1 MNDIEFGK
9 PVRDIIRNLSDRGIK
24 KMSVMMRHSARHYNW
39 EQPKEEPFLML
50 TEEGKEFAYN
60 LGKTLPPGFTL
71 KFYSSVVGRCIETAY
86 LIDKGYV
93 SQGGIT
99 DHNMMEPCLSPS
111 YVKKPF
117 ELMKILQ
124 ETSPNFI
131 RQWFNGEIS
140 AEIIAPPQGAAHN
153 IINMLESKL
162 ENLPE
167 NHINL
172 GISHDWNLY
181 LVKEYIMGLK
191 HEDVGRV
198 AYLEG
203 LIVYR
208 EQGKTYVVNHQCKPV
223 ELQKQEEH
231 T

>member
-9 PVRDIIRNLSDRGIK
+9 STRDLIKSLADRGINR
-24 KMSVMMRHSARHYNW
+24 MSVMMRHSARHYNW
-39 EQPKEEPFLML
+39 EQPREEPFLLL
-50 TEEGKEFAYN
+50 TEEGKEYSYN
-60 LGKTLPPGFTL
+60 LGKSLVPGFTI

-93 SQGGIT
+93 SQGGKT
-99 DHNMMEPCLSPS
+99 DHNMMEPYLSPS

-117 ELMKILQ
+117 ELIKVLQ

-131 RQWFNGEIS
+131 RQWFDGEIS
-140 AEIIAPPQGAAHN
+140 AEIIDPPRGAAQD
-153 IINMLESKL
+153 IIGMLESKL
-162 ENLPE
+162 EYLPE
-167 NHINL
+167 NHINM

-181 LVKEYIMGLK
+181 LVKEYIMGLR

-203 LIVYR
+203 LIVYQ
-208 EQGKTYVVNHQCKPV
+208 EQGKTFVVNHQSEPV
-223 ELQKQEEH
+223 EILPKK
-231 T
+231 